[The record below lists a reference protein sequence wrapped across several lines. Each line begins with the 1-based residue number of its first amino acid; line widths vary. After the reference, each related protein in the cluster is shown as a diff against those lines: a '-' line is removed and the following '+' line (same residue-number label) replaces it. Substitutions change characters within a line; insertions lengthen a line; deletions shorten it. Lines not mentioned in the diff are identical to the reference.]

1 MLRSARAAAVVGG
14 ATLGTYVVLAL
25 LGRRIAPFRATELA
39 GMTLESPGGR
49 HLLGTNLLGQDIA
62 SQLVLGARA
71 SLFVA
76 VLAGAGTVA
85 VGGVVGVLAGWFPGW
100 PAAVL
105 MRITDLVL
113 VVPKLPLLL
122 LVGALTGGS
131 VVGLAIV
138 ISALFWPTAA
148 RVLRAQVLTLR

>member
-1 MLRSARAAAVVGG
+1 MTATATGPAPPVGPSRHAPAPVLRSARAAAVVGG

-131 VVGLAIV
+131 VVG
-138 ISALFWPTAA
+138 
-148 RVLRAQVLTLR
+148 